1 MLLNSI
7 VYLMNIRRYRMAKTK
22 KQMIKEIKEQQER
35 IERYTKAIHT
45 FMNKHISGYTLIDLK
60 EVIEDNEI
68 ELYELQEQ
76 LRGAYEWI

>member
-1 MLLNSI
+1 
-7 VYLMNIRRYRMAKTK
+7 MAKTK